1 LANIDSYSDLH
12 ETADEMRE
20 APQAILAGDVVR
32 TGPNLFPHWR
42 VIAVDGD
49 RAWLRCVQT
58 DTDGVADLS
67 RCRKV
72 S

>member
-1 LANIDSYSDLH
+1 LAPTSYSDLH
-12 ETADEMRE
+12 DTGDAHLDAPE
-20 APQAILAGDVVR
+20 AIAAGDLVR

-42 VIAVDGD
+42 VIALDGD

-58 DTDGVADLS
+58 HTDGVADLR

-72 S
+72 AA

>member
-1 LANIDSYSDLH
+1 MATSYSDLH
-12 ETADEMRE
+12 ETGDVRE
-20 APQAILAGDVVR
+20 QAPESILAGDVVR

-49 RAWLRCVQT
+49 KAWLRCVQT
-58 DTDGVADLS
+58 HTDGVAELR

-72 S
+72 AA

>member
-1 LANIDSYSDLH
+1 MAPISYSDLH
-12 ETADEMRE
+12 ETDDLRE
-20 APQAILAGDVVR
+20 APETILAGDVVR

-49 RAWLRCVQT
+49 RAWLRCAQT
-58 DTDGVADLS
+58 DIDGVADLR

-72 S
+72 AA